1 MSAEPP
7 SFPYLPMLR
16 LDSVPSF
23 YTCHI
28 SAHCPRH
35 FFLCQDPPNT
45 SNAYFLAAA
54 TQMEEYQGKV
64 DDTSVNG
71 IRLYCT
77 GTKYDKVHTVESGA
91 GGWGHWMPT
100 IWCPG
105 VMLSFSLKVDPKHGK
120 HGDDT
125 AVNNIK
131 FYCSSG
137 IIIEGNGGKM
147 GTYGPWSASCAKGIC
162 GIQTRVEGPQW
173 LGDDTALNDAQL
185 LCCNV

>member
-1 MSAEPP
+1 MMQVLGFAALV
-7 SFPYLPMLR
+7 FMCGWADGR
-16 LDSVPSF
+16 K
-23 YTCHI
+23 YTDILYVTNGQTWGDWHAI
-28 SAHCPRH
+28 EMCPTGTFGRG
-35 FFLCQDPPNT
+35 F
-45 SNAYFLAAA
+45 SIK
-54 TQMEEYQGKV
+54 MEEYQGKV